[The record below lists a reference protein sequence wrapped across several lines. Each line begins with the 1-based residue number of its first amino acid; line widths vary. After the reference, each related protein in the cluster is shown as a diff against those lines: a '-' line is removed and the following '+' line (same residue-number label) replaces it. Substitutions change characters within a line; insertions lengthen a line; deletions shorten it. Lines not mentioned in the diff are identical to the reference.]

1 MKHSKHILLPFVIL
15 LLLAGCTKEELPD
28 ITGDTSGITV
38 NLRVADPLPDGGEKV
53 QTTLFRSVAGSMRTG
68 RITTR
73 SASLDPLPGESLITN
88 AYVLFYTK
96 NATESTPAAAFQ
108 SATGLNS
115 EAGCSIE
122 FDHSLLTQLTAGS
135 EYDIFVL
142 ASLPA
147 STPPPYSGMTKG
159 EFMALNEQQFERST
173 AAPGISFFGHGSF
186 RHDKGN
192 RKTFNIEISR
202 TVARLDIT
210 VSGIPQKDGIV
221 LRIIDQAATVPYYP
235 GGTVTT
241 PVRYYKNEVVSG
253 AHISFYRFYVYPNY
267 TGGNEYGKAR
277 LYLSTYYGDVGTAYN
292 VFEPVL
298 INNGTIERNKIY
310 EISCV
315 L

>member
-38 NLRVADPLPDGGEKV
+38 NLRVADPLPDGEEKV

-147 STPPPYSGMTKG
+147 STLPPYSGMTKG
-159 EFMALNEQQFERST
+159 AFMALNEQQFERSA

-186 RHDKGN
+186 IHDKGN
-192 RKTFNIEISR
+192 RKTFNVEISR

-210 VSGIPQKDGIV
+210 VSGIISRDGAL
-221 LRIIDQAATVPYYP
+221 LRIIDQAATVPYHP

-241 PVRYYKNEVVSG
+241 PVRYYKS
-253 AHISFYRFYVYPNY
+253 ISRSNTGFYRFYVYPNY
-267 TGGNEYGKAR
+267 TGGDEYGKAR
-277 LYLSTYYGDVGTAYN
+277 LYISAHFGDVGDASHVY
-292 VFEPVL
+292 EPVL